1 MRTYKGLPEP
11 EPYGEMTKDERND
24 YAKAKADAVKE
35 LESDKAREAREGV
48 PQQWT
53 RPTSTAK
60 PETP

>member
-1 MRTYKGLPEP
+1 
-11 EPYGEMTKDERND
+11 MTKDERND